1 MGALYR
7 IYLLSARWGRILLA
21 VVLVFTP
28 IVFVVALVLN
38 ELAIPVSK
46 LVFTT
51 EVPITAAW
59 EKTLLVRD
67 WLISNPIVIQALG
80 TLLLALLTY
89 ESVQATRRTVD
100 ANYDQIKESRVDRRR
115 EYVRT
120 MTLDRLE
127 DIKSSIRKQSLTF
140 RIWSE
145 FDEIPE
151 WEQEINEGLLA
162 DIRRLSPREELD
174 GASHFREYRRLYKK
188 YRTDRERLFSSI
200 VSVWK

>member
-1 MGALYR
+1 MREKQLPFTTVRYVYKYKLSDITRMGALYR

-28 IVFVVALVLN
+28 IVFVIALVLN
-38 ELAIPVSK
+38 ELAIPVSQ

-67 WLISNPIVIQALG
+67 WLISNPIVIQAFG

-100 ANYDQIKESRVDRRR
+100 ANYDQIKESRIDRRR

-120 MTLDRLE
+120 ITLDGLE

-145 FDEIPE
+145 FDEIP
-151 WEQEINEGLLA
+151 
-162 DIRRLSPREELD
+162 
-174 GASHFREYRRLYKK
+174 
-188 YRTDRERLFSSI
+188 
-200 VSVWK
+200 